1 MGAFE
6 AIAMIGTSYVLISL
20 YRALSHIERRYQAV
34 WHGSK
39 KYRRIGCAKP
49 AKKPRLQ
56 RRKSAN
62 TRRNRQRTGAVFA
75 KKGDTAVL
83 TRGRENRA
91 ERSCSQQKSIK

>member
-39 KYRRIGCAKP
+39 KHRRGRAGSGCTKP
-49 AKKPRLQ
+49 AKNLRFQ
-56 RRKSAN
+56 RGKSTN
-62 TRRNRQRTGAVFA
+62 TRQKRRLLSLR
-75 KKGDTAVL
+75 
-83 TRGRENRA
+83 RGLI
-91 ERSCSQQKSIK
+91 RS

>member
-20 YRALSHIERRYQAV
+20 YRALSHIERRYHAL

-39 KYRRIGCAKP
+39 KYRRNRAGYGCVKP
-49 AKKPRLQ
+49 AKNPRVQ

-62 TRRNRQRTGAVFA
+62 IRRNRQRTRAVF
-75 KKGDTAVL
+75 V
-83 TRGRENRA
+83 
-91 ERSCSQQKSIK
+91 